1 MPTLNYGWRDG
12 DGGDPP
18 RVRVRLTPPAVRPSV
33 LSPGKTVSTNTVMQE
48 SITGAGSF
56 ADFEP
61 GLYNAIVT
69 FGRPGSSYF
78 TGAGDPIEALINM
91 PNADAD
97 LGALL
102 EAAGVQPV
110 ASEWLSVVSNLLPRA
125 EAEATYA
132 PKGSPFFA
140 RRDES
145 VPELFSYF
153 GDDENAYSVVPKF
166 DSGQEATAAGAP
178 WSIAGGTL
186 VPLGSGVRAAYYRSP
201 DMGSVVTRV
210 GGRFRLLPGSGTR
223 TGGGTACIAIL
234 NGLIDPASITVDMAA
249 HFWTTSTAW
258 AYTVWQAGVGQTVLA
273 SGFYS
278 TPLLTDWSTEY
289 ELQVWLNG
297 TTATF
302 DLPDGSRHTIMDSR
316 IGSYAGNFAFWESF
330 LPGGD
335 TDDMTA
341 FTHVWCGTGVQRIPG
356 LLLDRAQ
363 ADTTYAPRVTDAVL
377 TRDSEGRITS
387 AVENGVAV
395 TYTRDGQ
402 GRIASETKNGK
413 TTTYTRDGSGRVSGW
428 STV

>member
-1 MPTLNYGWRDG
+1 MPVVHDVVRHPKSGQYAAGKAEFRAVTLRDD
-12 DGGDPP
+12 DGETLVPAGTSVAPFTADGEGFSIDLAEGLYDS
-18 RVRVRLTPPAVRPSV
+18 RLRINNA
-33 LSPGKTVSTNTVMQE
+33 TV
-48 SITGAGSF
+48 
-56 ADFEP
+56 EP
-61 GLYNAIVT
+61 GWVQIVVPPGG
-69 FGRPGSSYF
+69 GRYLTLVQAF
-78 TGAGDPIEALINM
+78 TGVPEDPSALEALVDM
-91 PNADAD
+91 LKADA
-97 LGALL
+97 A
-102 EAAGVQPV
+102 
-110 ASEWLSVVSNLLPRA
+110 
-125 EAEATYA
+125 ATYA
-132 PKGSPFFA
+132 LKGSPFFA

-166 DSGQEATAAGAP
+166 DSGQDATAVGAP

-201 DMGSVVTRV
+201 DMGAVVSRV

-234 NGLIDPASITVDMAA
+234 NGLINPASITVDMAA

-258 AYTVWQAGVGQTVLA
+258 AYTVWQAGVGQSVLA

-302 DLPDGSRHTIMDSR
+302 DLPDGSRHTVMDSR

-335 TDDMTA
+335 TDDMAA
-341 FTHVWCGTGVQRIPG
+341 FTHVWCGTGVQRIPD

-363 ADTTYAPRVTDAVL
+363 ADTIYAPREAYVIFRDQDGNPLPPGSVTTIV
-377 TRDSEGRITS
+377 I
-387 AVENGVAV
+387 N
-395 TYTRDGQ
+395 
-402 GRIASETKNGK
+402 
-413 TTTYTRDGSGRVSGW
+413 TTTGEIDDITFEEA
-428 STV
+428 